1 MAFINQANKK
11 VTARIIYYGPDQ
23 AGKNAS
29 LLYVY
34 HHSPEQKR
42 GKLVSLATDQGSKVS
57 FEYHPDHFDSS
68 TYEFI
73 VQLNTVSG
81 QVTNDLLRQALVNG
95 ADGCVFVADM
105 QPSSQFANFKCY
117 QNLEED
123 LRACG
128 RTLKEFPLIIQYNKK
143 DLQNVLP
150 VGKMNLF
157 LNSYNVQFFESCAT
171 TGEGIFE
178 SLNCITALVWN
189 DLNKKGILI
198 GAAHTIAKNKA
209 ATNEGGLSIIRSSEE
224 NSAVALLHEA
234 HATQIE
240 HQIKTGHSESFD
252 ELEPL
257 DVSSDPGELEIDY
270 ENPEMDVFPFEENFE
285 DELLELADKIG
296 PKADL
301 EAERDNTQKLEPQ
314 PPAEGSENFE
324 EVFADVEEPV
334 AEGVKN
340 EEVLTEPE
348 EAAVPETLQLD
359 TPPVET
365 PDSLEVPGQP
375 DTPAVPDVGPDT
387 PMEAATHAMPDSSPT
402 PESPHEDPTPAAPEP
417 FSVPVHVTPQSL
429 EATLPPVHSAPV
441 APQLLEPTVPPV
453 QQKQDLP
460 AATAALFAGDIR
472 TQVLFS
478 YLENAISAKDFGTV
492 KTVSDQLYSYLLDR
506 LSQKKGVDSPSVVD
520 ASKWLND
527 LGITLSQQS
536 LYQKAVTTLSANQ
549 TLALSDL
556 FLIHYFLLT
565 FHTKLSSFP
574 EFVAPTAK
582 KLVSI
587 ERVSKRYTLGNYQV
601 QALKNVT
608 MDVKDGEFLAIAG
621 PSGSGKTTLLNLIGC
636 IDSPSGGTIT
646 IEDRVVN
653 GLSSNELADLRARAI
668 GFIFQ
673 TFNLLP
679 VLSAAE
685 NVEYPLLQIEEV
697 SKQERRDRVNHCLSV
712 VGLSNVSHHKPNE
725 LSGGQRQRVAIARAL
740 ASHPKIILADEP
752 TANLDTKTGESI
764 LQLMKQI
771 NRTEKTTFIFSTH
784 DPRVMELADR
794 VVRMNDGEVINS

>member
-23 AGKNAS
+23 AGKNSS

-34 HHSPEQKR
+34 HHAPEPNR

-68 TYEFI
+68 AYEFI
-73 VQLNTVSG
+73 VQLSTVSG

-128 RTLKEFPLIIQYNKK
+128 RALKEFPLIIQYNKK

-157 LNSYNVQFFESCAT
+157 LNSYNVQFFESCAV

-178 SLNCITALVWN
+178 ALNCITALVWN
-189 DLNKKGILI
+189 DLNNKGILV
-198 GAAHTIAKNKA
+198 GAAHTIAKNRA
-209 ATNEGGLSIIRSSEE
+209 TTNEGELSIIRSSEE

-234 HATQIE
+234 HATQMQ

-257 DVSSDPGELEIDY
+257 DVSSDLAELEIDY

-285 DELLELADKIG
+285 DELLQLADKIG
-296 PKADL
+296 PKDQ
-301 EAERDNTQKLEPQ
+301 EPERDNTQKLEPQ
-314 PPAEGSENFE
+314 PAAEQTSE
-324 EVFADVEEPV
+324 EVLLNVEEPAAEEV
-334 AEGVKN
+334 NDERIFTDAEGFQQ
-340 EEVLTEPE
+340 
-348 EAAVPETLQLD
+348 TLRLD

-365 PDSLEVPGQP
+365 PDSPEVPGEP
-375 DTPAVPDVGPDT
+375 DTPAVPYVGPDT
-387 PMEAATHAMPDSSPT
+387 PVETPTPGVPDSPSV
-402 PESPHEDPTPAAPEP
+402 PESPREDPTPAVPEP
-417 FSVPVHVTPQSL
+417 LSAPMQPVVTQSL
-429 EATLPPVHSAPV
+429 EATLPPVQAAPL
-441 APQLLEPTVPPV
+441 APKSLDATIPPV
-453 QQKQDLP
+453 QPKQDLP

-478 YLENAISAKDFGTV
+478 YLENAISVKDFGTV

-506 LSQKKGVDSPSVVD
+506 LSQKKGVAFPNVD
-520 ASKWLND
+520 DAPKWLND
-527 LGITLSQQS
+527 LGITVSQQS
-536 LYQKAVTTLSANQ
+536 LYQKAVTTLSTNQ

-574 EFVAPTAK
+574 EFVAATAK

-653 GLSSNELADLRARAI
+653 GLSSNELSDLRARTI

-685 NVEYPLLQIEEV
+685 NVEYPLLQIEEI
-697 SKQERRDRVNHCLSV
+697 SKQERKDRVNHCLSV

-771 NRTEKTTFIFSTH
+771 NRSEKTTFIFSTH